1 MNVLVYNGPGVS
13 KTSLTHTLN
22 TLRTLLMPNYA
33 VQTITPKSLASDPWH
48 TNCALFVLP
57 GGRDLPYVSD
67 LKSSNDRISKFVHE
81 GGAFLGLCAGAY
93 YACGAVEWE
102 VGTEQEVSGARP
114 LHFFNGIGRGCVY
127 PGFQYESETGARTVS
142 LLIQDPSSGF
152 EERVEGLY
160 YNGGGE
166 FVDAQNV
173 PDTVVLAKYTEGDGE
188 GKVAGVQ
195 CRVGRGNAVLWAIHP
210 EYPLTLE
217 PAISAI
223 RSIRPDLDAS
233 VEHLEERRWKL
244 MKDSLALLGLHIP
257 SAFDIRTIQ
266 PLPQFL
272 VSTSDLAPTIAAMM
286 DNLIKELVDSEPII
300 LKDNTDTFHF
310 YKGPY
315 SSDLFDRIRDSQD
328 SQDSD
333 IFTSDSRIR
342 SIIVLK
348 NGAIPP
354 PEATRAFDLSQYF
367 SSLAAA
373 QNEKGSDSAQSQK
386 MGEVLLYGEVVTSTQ
401 TMLDKNSKLLSYL
414 PIPLVSVATHQLAG
428 RGRGSNTWLSPPGC
442 LQFSLLLRLS
452 LSSFPASRLV
462 FIQYLFGLAVVE
474 ACRSSSVLGAFGDR
488 IRLKWPNDI
497 YAITAHSGAKKIGG
511 ILVNTSFMGGHVDIV
526 VGCGLNVF
534 SPSPMT
540 SLVQLI
546 PAGLDNTNLSMER
559 TLAVI
564 MATFDKMWSK
574 FSTEA
579 SFDPFMDLYLE
590 RWLHSDQLVTLTTVD
605 PPAAVRIV
613 GITPDHGLLRTMPE
627 AKGYRSFRGDEYIDL
642 QPDGNS
648 FDLMAGLIKA
658 KK

>member
-1 MNVLVYNGPGVS
+1 MNVLIYDGPGVS
-13 KTSLTHTLN
+13 RTSLTHTLN
-22 TLRTLLMPNYA
+22 TLRTLLLPNYA

-93 YACGAVEWE
+93 YACRVVEWE
-102 VGTEQEVSGARP
+102 VDTEQEVSGTRP

-127 PGFQYESETGARTVS
+127 PGLQYESETGARAVS
-142 LLIQDPSSGF
+142 LLIRDPSSGS
-152 EERVEGLY
+152 EEKAEGLY

-166 FVDAQNV
+166 FVDAQNA
-173 PDTVVLAKYTEGDGE
+173 PDTIVLAKYTEGDGE
-188 GKVAGVQ
+188 EKVAGVQ

-223 RSIRPDLDAS
+223 RNSRPDLEAS

-244 MKDSLALLGLHIP
+244 MKDSLALLGLQFP
-257 SAFDIRTIQ
+257 SAFDVRTIR

-272 VSTSDLAPTIAAMM
+272 VSTSDLAPTIAVMM
-286 DNLIKELVDSEPII
+286 DNLVKELVDSEPII

-310 YKGPY
+310 HKGPY
-315 SSDLFDRIRDSQD
+315 SRDLFDRIRDSQD
-328 SQDSD
+328 SD
-333 IFTSDSRIR
+333 ISTSDSPAR

-348 NGAIPP
+348 NGVIPP

-367 SSLAAA
+367 SSLAAV
-373 QNEKGSDSAQSQK
+373 QNEKGLNSARSQN

-401 TMLDKNSKLLSYL
+401 TMLDKNPKLLNYL
-414 PIPLVSVATHQLAG
+414 PNPLVSVATHQLAG

-442 LQFSLLLRLS
+442 LQFSLLLRLP
-452 LSSFPASRLV
+452 LSSFPASKLV

-474 ACRSSSVLGAFGDR
+474 ACRSSAVLGAFGDR
-488 IRLKWPNDI
+488 IRLKWPNDV

-511 ILVNTSFMGGHVDIV
+511 ILVNTSFMGGHVDVV

-564 MATFDKMWSK
+564 MATFDKMWSR
-574 FSTEA
+574 FLTEA
-579 SFDPFMDLYLE
+579 SFDSFMDLYLE

-605 PPAAVRIV
+605 PPAMVRII
-613 GITPDHGLLRTMPE
+613 GITPNHGLLRTMPE
-627 AKGYRSFRGDEYIDL
+627 ARGYRSFRGDEYIDL

>member
-22 TLRTLLMPNYA
+22 TLRTLLLPNYT
-33 VQTITPKSLASDPWH
+33 VQTISPKSLASDPWH

-67 LKSSNDRISKFVHE
+67 LKSSNDRISKFVNE

-114 LHFFNGIGRGCVY
+114 LNFFKGMGRGCVY
-127 PGFQYESETGARTVS
+127 PGFQYESETGARAVS
-142 LLIQDPSSGF
+142 LLIRDPSSGF
-152 EERVEGLY
+152 EERAEGLY

-166 FVDAQNV
+166 FVDTQNV
-173 PDTVVLAKYTEGDGE
+173 SDTVVLAKYTEGDGE

-223 RSIRPDLDAS
+223 RSIRPDLEAS

-272 VSTSDLAPTIAAMM
+272 VSTSDLAPIIAAMM

-300 LKDNTDTFHF
+300 LQDNADTFHF

-315 SSDLFDRIRDSQD
+315 SSDLFDRIRV

-333 IFTSDSRIR
+333 IFTSDSPAR

-348 NGAIPP
+348 NGVVPP
-354 PEATRAFDLSQYF
+354 PESTRAFDLSQYF
-367 SSLAAA
+367 SCLAAA
-373 QNEKGSDSAQSQK
+373 QNEKGSNSAQSQK

-442 LQFSLLLRLS
+442 LQFSLLLRLP
-452 LSSFPASRLV
+452 LSAFPASRLV

-574 FSTEA
+574 FSAEA